1 MPGEQTLGGSA
12 AAPCQQPFDRFPI
25 HLAIRNGVV
34 APGSFSLRSMAAEV
48 ALVDAD
54 RDLGVEVAED
64 AAYTAGGG

>member
-1 MPGEQTLGGSA
+1 M
-12 AAPCQQPFDRFPI
+12 
-25 HLAIRNGVV
+25 

>member
-1 MPGEQTLGGSA
+1 
-12 AAPCQQPFDRFPI
+12 
-25 HLAIRNGVV
+25 
-34 APGSFSLRSMAAEV
+34 MAAEV